1 MPLRMVASDVLAV
14 LVLLSLISIVLFV
27 VAGAAIGLLTVARAT
42 RQLRRGTGRLGKL
55 EGFAGNQDLIDIDA
69 SLERIMA
76 EERGALAGRLPR

>member
-27 VAGAAIGLLTVARAT
+27 VAGAAISLLTVARAT

-69 SLERIMA
+69 SLERIMP